1 MEKVQRLFSYGTL
14 RQEGV
19 QQSLFGRT
27 LQGQPD
33 TILGYRL
40 ADLRIDDP
48 AVVAAS
54 GSDVHTI
61 MIETGDPT
69 DQIAGMVFELSEPEL
84 AAADAYETS
93 DYRRIEL
100 PLRSGSRAWAYV
112 EA

>member
-1 MEKVQRLFSYGTL
+1 MGKRQRLFSYGTL

-19 QQSLFGRT
+19 QQSLFGRA

-40 ADLRIDDP
+40 AELRIDDP
-48 AVVAAS
+48 GVVAAS
-54 GSDVHTI
+54 GSGLHTI
-61 MIETGDPT
+61 MIETGDPG
-69 DQIAGMVFELSEPEL
+69 DRIAGMVFELSEQEL

-100 PLRSGSRAWAYV
+100 PLLSGGRAWAYV
-112 EA
+112 R